1 MMGHQDSADS
11 SVAPQPRTYVST
23 VEADST
29 AKVIMCGAGI
39 LILSSL
45 LLGLFLPPETSS
57 TGLAVIWIPLLVV
70 AAAMIIFLG
79 PRWARTTAK
88 VGGEGV
94 FLSSAGIRARLP
106 LNEIDSV
113 KNSYFPSGG
122 YGYRYLGKGH
132 RGFIS
137 GGAQVDIELKNGRKY
152 TVSVQ
157 SVDSFCSA
165 VSAAK
170 TPR

>member
-1 MMGHQDSADS
+1 MMGHHDSADS
-11 SVAPQPRTYVST
+11 NVAPQPWTYVST

-29 AKVIMCGAGI
+29 ARVILRGAGI
-39 LILSSL
+39 LILGSL
-45 LLGLFLPPETSS
+45 LLGFFLPPKPS
-57 TGLAVIWIPLLVV
+57 GLAVVWIPLLVV
-70 AAAMIIFLG
+70 TVAMLTFLA

-88 VGGEGV
+88 VGSEGV
-94 FLSSAGIRARLP
+94 FLSSAWGRARLP
-106 LNEIDSV
+106 LDEIESLN
-113 KNSYFPSGG
+113 NSYFPSGG

-132 RGFIS
+132 RGFVS
-137 GGAQVDIELKNGRKY
+137 GGAQVDIELRNGRKY